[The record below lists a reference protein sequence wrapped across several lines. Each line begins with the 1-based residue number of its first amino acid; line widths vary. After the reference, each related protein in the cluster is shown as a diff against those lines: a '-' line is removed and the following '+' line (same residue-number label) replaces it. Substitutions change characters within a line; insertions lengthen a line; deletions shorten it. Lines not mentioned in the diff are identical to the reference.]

1 MLLQAK
7 FFHRELSFKCEKPQC
22 NYFYFHKTNKQLF
35 LFPFKKKQK
44 LKTIER
50 VQPTLHL
57 INDKNENKK
66 KRFKRNLEKKFAQ
79 CLPQIQIPEKV
90 LEKYELKSRRCLR
103 DSVVCVCPKKEDP
116 IFRILTKIRGKYD
129 KRAITNL
136 SHVHLFFPFLPQEI
150 FYEIY
155 AIMTE
160 AIQYYKKEKENEYLQ
175 KFELVFETFE
185 RYHGT
190 GKQYCY
196 LIPDKQSGYRLRYIQ
211 KYMFDCLNHILQS
224 SDNKE

>member
-1 MLLQAK
+1 MAT
-7 FFHRELSFKCEKPQC
+7 CP
-22 NYFYFHKTNKQLF
+22 
-35 LFPFKKKQK
+35 KK
-44 LKTIER
+44 
-50 VQPTLHL
+50 
-57 INDKNENKK
+57 NNKK
-66 KRFKRNLEKKFAQ
+66 KKKIEAYENQ
-79 CLPQIQIPEKV
+79 CLPQIQVPEKV

-129 KRAITNL
+129 KRAITDL
-136 SHVHLFFPFLPQEI
+136 PHVHLFFPFLPQEI

-160 AIQYYKKEKENEYLQ
+160 AVQYYKQEKENEYLQ

-190 GKQYCY
+190 GKQY
-196 LIPDKQSGYRLRYIQ
+196 IQ
-211 KYMFDCLNHILQS
+211 KYMFDCLNHVLQS
-224 SDNKE
+224 SDNKEVANTVTCLCEEERNLPSHYAPHLTLGQMTEEEFKTAKNELQTIILEELLSQTPTND